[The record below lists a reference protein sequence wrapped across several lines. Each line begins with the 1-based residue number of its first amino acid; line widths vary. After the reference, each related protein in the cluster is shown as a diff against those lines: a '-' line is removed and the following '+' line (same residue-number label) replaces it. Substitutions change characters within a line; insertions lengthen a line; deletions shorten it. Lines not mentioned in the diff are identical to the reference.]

1 MNTRTNETSTLC
13 LIAERYFKG
22 EAPERIAAANRMNLR
37 LVIQRLNRLEAIVL
51 LLAHEFPVHLI
62 ARVTGLRPEEAHL
75 YLDEVREHLGGTDEV
90 RDFVERQAASDRGGP
105 ARFPGRHS
113 DPPSPPPVKKQAVQA
128 LETLDLWVS
137 KWLH

>member
-1 MNTRTNETSTLC
+1 MNPRATDTSTLC

-22 EAPERIAAANRMNLR
+22 ESPERIAAANRMNLR
-37 LVIQRLNRLEAIVL
+37 LVTQRLNRLEAIVL
-51 LLAHEFPVHLI
+51 LLAHEFPIHLI

-90 RDFVERQAASDRGGP
+90 QKFVENQAASDRGGP

-113 DPPSPPPVKKQAVQA
+113 GEPPLPVKDDAVQA

-137 KWLH
+137 KWL

>member
-1 MNTRTNETSTLC
+1 MNLRPSDTSTLC

-37 LVIQRLNRLEAIVL
+37 LVTQRLNRLEAVVL
-51 LLAHEFPVHLI
+51 LLAHEFPIHLI

-90 RDFVERQAASDRGGP
+90 RDFVARQVASERGGP
-105 ARFPGRHS
+105 ARFPGRHAEGA
-113 DPPSPPPVKKQAVQA
+113 PVPVKEGAVQA

-137 KWLH
+137 KWLY